1 MQLLQLVSPASPNLM
16 RLQHHSDEVA
26 QRVGPQK
33 PENACYRGV
42 RDGVGKSAFIYR
54 KTLTN
59 GRAAMAG
66 AMYEATLQLLRQWAE
81 VVFSGSFLECGAFS
95 LIQMWFKA

>member
-1 MQLLQLVSPASPNLM
+1 
-16 RLQHHSDEVA
+16 
-26 QRVGPQK
+26 
-33 PENACYRGV
+33 
-42 RDGVGKSAFIYR
+42 
-54 KTLTN
+54 
-59 GRAAMAG
+59 MAG